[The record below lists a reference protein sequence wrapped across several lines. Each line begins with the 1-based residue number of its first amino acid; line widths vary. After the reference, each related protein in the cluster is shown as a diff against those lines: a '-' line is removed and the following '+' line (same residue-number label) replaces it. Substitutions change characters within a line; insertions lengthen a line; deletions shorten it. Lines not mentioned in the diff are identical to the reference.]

1 MTTVTAIRFADPREA
16 PALGAFLSR
25 LLRYDKAA
33 AVRLQTA
40 NGALA
45 VFGRLPLGESG
56 PLVVRTVPLAAPA
69 KAQPQPALDTTVSA
83 GQLLDG
89 IGDDSGGA
97 SAADLV
103 LPASVTGPSW
113 AGLLPPRT
121 SWEHVADLDA
131 ALLDAAVQ
139 AAIAEFRQEGAD
151 PDALAESIWSRQVH
165 PSGLTM
171 RAVHAAHL
179 VGLLRRSRTVALYRH
194 PAWLR
199 ITAPRGA
206 VIVRR
211 APALGAGLG
220 LSPTR

>member
-1 MTTVTAIRFADPREA
+1 VTTVTAIRFADPREA
-16 PALGAFLSR
+16 PALGAFLTR

-56 PLVVRTVPLAAPA
+56 PLVVRTVPLETQAE
-69 KAQPQPALDTTVSA
+69 AQSALDTTVSA

-89 IGDDSGGA
+89 IGDDTGD
-97 SAADLV
+97 AADLV

-121 SWEHVADLDA
+121 SWEYVADLDA

-139 AAIAEFRQEGAD
+139 AAITEFRQEGAD

-179 VGLLRRSRTVALYRH
+179 VGLLRQSRTVALHRH

>member
-16 PALGAFLSR
+16 PALGAFLTR

-56 PLVVRTVPLAAPA
+56 PLVVRTVPLETQAE
-69 KAQPQPALDTTVSA
+69 AQSALDTTVSA

-89 IGDDSGGA
+89 IGDDTGD
-97 SAADLV
+97 AADLV
-103 LPASVTGPSW
+103 LPPSVTGPSW

-139 AAIAEFRQEGAD
+139 AAITEFRQEGAD

-179 VGLLRRSRTVALYRH
+179 VGLLRQSRTVALYRH